1 MVVNAKEKT
10 LKDEDI
16 LLGLGEKKLESL
28 IDKTVDDIIRN
39 KGYIFEIYEQVCSEI
54 VLLRSQLEKLEV
66 EIAQLISEAD
76 ARQRYEKHLRQS
88 LMSASAKCNHQIAN
102 EIYLELEQVQR
113 ELRKIDKKEKS
124 YRKQRDSMQRRLI
137 RFEEIEKKAKKS
149 VSTIGAV
156 ATFLSTQ
163 IRGISVNLREL
174 EGHVHI
180 DEKIIGAHEY
190 ERLRISRELHDTV
203 AQTLACTIQEVHIC
217 EMTMDRGMEKESRDA
232 LFNIKE
238 GIKEGLANVRQAIF
252 DMRPMSIDDQGV
264 LGAVCELTGN
274 TSKKYGI
281 TINYQVGKNPNVPF
295 NEHTLPLSKT
305 KELAVYRI
313 VQESLTNIVH
323 HAEATKVAVNILITR
338 DALNVIIKDNGKG
351 FDSEKLL
358 NVTLKDTNNEHFGVL
373 GMIERAKQIGA
384 EFTIRSKEGDGTT
397 CRLRMPFIM
406 AAE

>member
-1 MVVNAKEKT
+1 MVDAKRKEL
-10 LKDEDI
+10 LKDEER
-16 LLGLGEKKLESL
+16 LLELGEKNLESL
-28 IDKTVDDIIRN
+28 IDKTVDDILRN
-39 KGYIFEIYEQVCSEI
+39 NGYIFEIYEQVCSEI
-54 VLLRSQLEKLEV
+54 VLLRSQLEEIEV
-66 EIAQLISEAD
+66 EIAQLIPEVD

-88 LMSASAKCNHQIAN
+88 LMGASAKCNHQIAN

-113 ELRKIDKKEKS
+113 ELREMDKKEKS
-124 YRKQRDSMQRRLI
+124 YRKRRDSMQRRLI
-137 RFEEIEKKAKKS
+137 RFEEMEKKAKKS
-149 VSTIGAV
+149 VSAIGAV

-174 EGHVHI
+174 EGHVYI

-203 AQTLACTIQEVHIC
+203 AQTLARTIQEVYIC

-238 GIKEGLANVRQAIF
+238 GVKEGLANVRQAIF
-252 DMRPMSIDDQGV
+252 DMRPMSIDDQGI
-264 LGAVCELTGN
+264 LGAVYELTGV
-274 TSKKYGI
+274 TSRKYGI
-281 TINYQVGKNPNVPF
+281 AINYQVGKNPNAPF
-295 NEHTLPLSKT
+295 DDRNLPLSKA
-305 KELAVYRI
+305 KEVAVYRI
-313 VQESLTNIVH
+313 VQESLTNIIH
-323 HAEATKVAVNILITR
+323 HAEATKVDVNVLIAR
-338 DALNVIIKDNGKG
+338 DALNVMIKDNGKG
-351 FDSEKLL
+351 FDSDKLL
-358 NVTLKDTNNEHFGVL
+358 NFTLKDINNEHFGVL